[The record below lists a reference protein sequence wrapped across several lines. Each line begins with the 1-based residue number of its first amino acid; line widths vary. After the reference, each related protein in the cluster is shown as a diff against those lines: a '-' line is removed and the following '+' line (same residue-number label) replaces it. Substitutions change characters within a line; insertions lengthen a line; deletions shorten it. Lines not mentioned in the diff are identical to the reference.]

1 MQRWSNFQKT
11 VIVPAFR
18 ELRAHNIFAT
28 VQKLA
33 CCQAC
38 AHGDLSQR
46 YASYIFFHVQ
56 DKDHCNE
63 TPASQPLKLYLGFD
77 FESVD
82 VQARALSILKKH
94 CRVDWNGDHGKRICV
109 SPKVPPSVHWAA
121 VRSWVRKRSIAVHW
135 QAQTAH
141 LYAAG
146 GVGRKRDRD
155 AFEGDPIWG

>member
-11 VIVPAFR
+11 VIVPAFC

-33 CCQAC
+33 CCQTC

-56 DKDHCNE
+56 DKDHCIE

-77 FESVD
+77 FESVRRPGPRT
-82 VQARALSILKKH
+82 VNPQEALSRGLE
-94 CRVDWNGDHGKRICV
+94 RR
-109 SPKVPPSVHWAA
+109 P
-121 VRSWVRKRSIAVHW
+121 R
-135 QAQTAH
+135 
-141 LYAAG
+141 
-146 GVGRKRDRD
+146 
-155 AFEGDPIWG
+155 